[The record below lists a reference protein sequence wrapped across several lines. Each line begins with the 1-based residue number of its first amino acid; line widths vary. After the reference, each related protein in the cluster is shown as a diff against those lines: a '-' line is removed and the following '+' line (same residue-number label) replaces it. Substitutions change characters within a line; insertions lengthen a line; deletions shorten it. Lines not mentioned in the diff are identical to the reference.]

1 MPVPGAD
8 LPRRA
13 RQVRHDTAQAGAAVV
28 ARATSAGASFSA
40 ARPLRRLGRAWS
52 QRGTMLFFIG
62 LALGVF
68 AMLMQLSV
76 SALYEEEPHAPIAML
91 LHWGVEPR
99 IILVGLWMPPS
110 QSYADPLRWVAFA
123 AACLAF

>member
-8 LPRRA
+8 LPRRDN
-13 RQVRHDTAQAGAAVV
+13 VQAGAAFVTRG
-28 ARATSAGASFSA
+28 ASAGASFSA

-68 AMLMQLSV
+68 ALIMQLSV
-76 SALYEEEPHAPIAML
+76 PALYEEEPHAPIAML
-91 LHWGVEPR
+91 LHWGAEPWTS
-99 IILVGLWMPPS
+99 LVGLSLPPP
-110 QSYADPLRWVAFA
+110 QTYAELERWVVIA
-123 AACLAF
+123 A